1 MVFLDVRVD
10 VALWWCDSKLVNNEW
25 KWFRPLANSP
35 PTSSPRSTRHVALK
49 ILPRKLK
56 TAWSCHSKDHKH
68 LNEGLLY
75 SLTRKKNNL

>member
-1 MVFLDVRVD
+1 MLFLDVRVE
-10 VALWWCDSKLVNNEW
+10 VALW
-25 KWFRPLANSP
+25 LAYAGVIQIL
-35 PTSSPRSTRHVALK
+35 STTTLHVALK

-56 TAWSCHSKDHKH
+56 TAWSCHSKDQKY